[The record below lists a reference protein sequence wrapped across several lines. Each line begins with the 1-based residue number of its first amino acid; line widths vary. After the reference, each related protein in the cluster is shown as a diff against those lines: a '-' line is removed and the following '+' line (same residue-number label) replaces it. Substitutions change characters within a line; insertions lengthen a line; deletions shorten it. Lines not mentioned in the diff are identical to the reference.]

1 MTEHIMVI
9 SDTQLNLWIMWKVN
23 TGDIDSFPIIS
34 FILLGYSYSLQRQA
48 NISTS
53 HDIQQK

>member
-1 MTEHIMVI
+1 MVI
-9 SDTQLNLWIMWKVN
+9 SDTQLNLWLMWKVN

-34 FILLGYSYSLQRQA
+34 FIPLGYSYSLQRQA

-53 HDIQQK
+53 HDVQQK